1 MRCPVCKPAPELQP
15 QTPDASPTVHACPN
29 CHGTWVRAADYWRWR
44 AEHRADLAAAAPA
57 PTAGARSEPADT
69 DGLKL
74 CPEDGHILGRYR
86 VGHGLGFAVDH
97 CRNCDGVWLDANE
110 WEALRQA
117 GVHGS
122 LTEIYSE
129 EWQRE
134 VRAED
139 RREREQAQWIRQLGE
154 ADFARV
160 REVREWLDAHPHR
173 SELYAFLNPSN
184 QPLG

>member
-1 MRCPVCKPAPELQP
+1 MRCPVCKPALELQP
-15 QTPDASPTVHACPN
+15 QALESSLTVHGCPN
-29 CHGTWVRAADYWRWR
+29 CHGSWVRAADYWRWR
-44 AEHRADLAAAAPA
+44 AEHTPSQPSAP
-57 PTAGARSEPADT
+57 PSGGGARPEPADT
-69 DGLKL
+69 EGLKL
-74 CPEDGHILGRYR
+74 CPDDGHILGRYR

-117 GVHGS
+117 GVHEH
-122 LTEIYSE
+122 LPEVYSD

-139 RREREQAQWIRQLGE
+139 RREREQAQWTRQLGE

-160 REVREWLDAHPHR
+160 REVRAWIDAHPHR
-173 SELYAFLNPSN
+173 SELYAFLNPAN